1 MLNLEK
7 LIKEL
12 ENFGEYWVS
21 LLSTFIAYYDD
32 LYGYPWGRMKLTG
45 VLCLGFAFYLALFT
59 MFSLIFSL
67 E

>member
-12 ENFGEYWVS
+12 GNLGEYLLS

-32 LYGYPWGRMKLTG
+32 LYGYPWGRIQLIG
-45 VLCLGFAFYLALFT
+45 ILCLGFGFYLG
-59 MFSLIFSL
+59 LINLIL
-67 E
+67 ESPVS

>member
-1 MLNLEK
+1 MLILEK

-12 ENFGEYWVS
+12 ENFDKYWLS

-32 LYGYPWGRMKLTG
+32 LYGYPWGRMKLIG
-45 VLCLGFAFYLALFT
+45 MLCLGFAFYLGL
-59 MFSLIFSL
+59 FSLIFSL